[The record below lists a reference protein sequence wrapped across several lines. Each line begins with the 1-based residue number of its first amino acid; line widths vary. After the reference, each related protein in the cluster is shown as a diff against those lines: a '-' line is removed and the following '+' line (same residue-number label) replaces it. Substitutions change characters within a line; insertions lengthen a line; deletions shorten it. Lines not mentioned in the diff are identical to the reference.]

1 MANELSFANL
11 ETDAGLAH
19 YLAGTLRAKLAER
32 TDIRSTLDFIPFS
45 PHMGSETVKVTQYNP
60 AFTFAAASN
69 EISGGASNS
78 SIGSGNFQL
87 VAARRLLK
95 FTISDLWRIVAPT
108 GSLDLDLLAQVINEA
123 AGLTVADMVTTIFD
137 DLANAVG
144 STTADMSIDYLYDG
158 QFQLNL
164 TRTPGPYYAVLKP
177 KAFNELQA
185 SIRGE
190 TGAIQWV
197 PATAE
202 MLAAMGPGYK
212 GRLNNIDIWDHN
224 SVDTDGGGTYYH
236 NAMYGRGCFAYT
248 EAPVADVTDKLP
260 PQVFRIDA
268 GNVLIVHEYD
278 ADNGITEVIGSYFP
292 AVVETEDDRGVEI
305 NSQVA

>member
-19 YLAGTLRAKLAER
+19 YLAGMVRAKLADR
-32 TDIRSTLDFIPFS
+32 TDLRGALDYIPFS
-45 PHMGSETVKVTQYNP
+45 AHMGSETVKVSQYNP
-60 AFTFAAASN
+60 AFTFAAASS

-78 SIGSGNFQL
+78 SIGSANFQL
-87 VAARRLLK
+87 VVARRLLK
-95 FTISDLWRIVAPT
+95 FTMSDLWRIVAPT
-108 GSLDLDLLAQVINEA
+108 GSLNLDLLAQVINEA
-123 AGLTVADMVTTIFD
+123 AGLTITDMVTTIFD

-144 STTADMSIDYLYDG
+144 STTADMSIDYQYDA
-158 QFQLNL
+158 QFQLNI
-164 TRTPGPYYAVLKP
+164 TRTPGPYYMVLKP

-190 TGAIQWV
+190 LGAIQWV

-202 MLAAMGPGYK
+202 MLVAKGPGFK
-212 GRLNNIDIWDHN
+212 GTLNGTEIWDCDA
-224 SVDTDGGGTYYH
+224 VDVDGGGTYYH
-236 NAMYGRGCFAYT
+236 NAMFGRGCFAYT

-292 AVVETEDDRGVEI
+292 AVVETEDARGVEI